1 MKEASLIQ
9 AASRTLESR
18 LPAGWRQKVLS
29 RTPAG
34 PDRPDGT
41 LEITSPDGIKAR
53 VIIETKN
60 RVFPRD
66 VAALK
71 SRLERYSPRP
81 YLIVAPFLAPSAR
94 RRLQEE
100 NVNYVD
106 TTGNV
111 RLVLARPGV
120 YL

>member
-1 MKEASLIQ
+1 MNEASLIQ

-53 VIIETKN
+53 VIIEAKN

-71 SRLERYSPRP
+71 SRLERYSPGDRISS
-81 YLIVAPFLAPSAR
+81 LLHFWR
-94 RRLQEE
+94 RAQ
-100 NVNYVD
+100 
-106 TTGNV
+106 
-111 RLVLARPGV
+111 GV
-120 YL
+120 VCRKRT